1 LILSS
6 WEFSGF
12 NLSSPLGDTAHSD
25 FELDISQ
32 SVLAAVTEKKFR
44 SKLGR
49 GRWIEGQGEM
59 PAMLFRVQSAAVFG
73 INAFPI
79 SVEVDLSSGQKL
91 NLMTVGLPDTAVKE
105 SSERVKAALRNC
117 GYALPP
123 QHITIN
129 LAPADVK
136 KEGSAFDLPMA
147 IGILGAAGC
156 VRDQDLKTFLFLG
169 ELSLDGSVRPVKG
182 TLPMAVM
189 AREKGLCH
197 LVVPEANAREA
208 AVVEGVRAHPVRSL
222 SHVVELLNGQQAWIP
237 LIVDRRQLLE
247 QRSIYPVDF
256 KDVKGQYQAKRALE
270 VATAG
275 GHNILLIGPPGSG
288 KTMLARRLP
297 TILPPMTFDEA
308 IETTKIH
315 SVAGLLS
322 EKDGLIGTRPFR
334 APHHTISDA
343 GLVGGGTI
351 PRPGEVSLA
360 HNGILFLDE
369 LPEFHRHVLD
379 VLRQPLEDGE
389 VTISRA
395 SMSLTFP
402 ASFML
407 AAAMNPC
414 QCGFFSDPLHECTCT
429 PPLIQRYL
437 ARISGPLL
445 DRIDLHINVP
455 AVKYKELAQDERSEE
470 SAAIRARI
478 IAARDRQ
485 FRRLEPFGLFCNA
498 QMTPRTLRRFCK
510 LDSECEKQMENA
522 ITRLGLS
529 ARAYDRILRVSLTM
543 ADLEDSDK
551 IQARHVAEA
560 IQYRSLDRNYWQ

>member
-1 LILSS
+1 
-6 WEFSGF
+6 
-12 NLSSPLGDTAHSD
+12 
-25 FELDISQ
+25 
-32 SVLAAVTEKKFR
+32 
-44 SKLGR
+44 
-49 GRWIEGQGEM
+49 
-59 PAMLFRVQSAAVFG
+59 MLFRVQSAAVFG
-73 INAFPI
+73 ITAYPI

-91 NLMTVGLPDTAVKE
+91 DLMTVGLPDTAVRE

-117 GYALPP
+117 GYPLPP

-147 IGILGAAGC
+147 VGILGASGR
-156 VRDQDLKTFLFLG
+156 VRAQNLKEFLFLG

-182 TLPMAVM
+182 TLSMAVM
-189 AREKGLCH
+189 ARERGIGH
-197 LVVPEANAREA
+197 LIVPEANAREA
-208 AVVEGVRAHPVRSL
+208 AVVDGVRAYAARSL
-222 SHVVELLNGQQAWIP
+222 SHVVELLNGREPWIP
-237 LIVDRRQLLE
+237 LIVDRKQLLA
-247 QRSIYPVDF
+247 QNSSYPVDF
-256 KDVKGQYQAKRALE
+256 KDVKGQYQAKRAME

-275 GHNILLIGPPGSG
+275 GHNIILIGPPGSG

-297 TILPPMTFDEA
+297 TILPSMSFDEA

-334 APHHTISDA
+334 SPHHTISNA
-343 GLVGGGTI
+343 GLIGGGTL

-360 HNGILFLDE
+360 HNGVLFLDE
-369 LPEFHRHVLD
+369 LPEFQRHVLD

-395 SMSLTFP
+395 AMSLTFP
-402 ASFML
+402 ARFML

-414 QCGFFSDPLHECTCT
+414 QCGFFGDPLHNCTCT

-445 DRIDLHINVP
+445 DRIDLHIQVP
-455 AVKYKELAQDERSEE
+455 AVKYKELRDDEKSED
-470 SAAIRARI
+470 SSAIRDRI
-478 IAARDRQ
+478 LAARQRQ
-485 FRRLEPFGLFCNA
+485 FRRLGPFGQFCNT

-510 LDSECEKQMENA
+510 LDAECEKQMENA

-529 ARAYDRILRVSLTM
+529 ARAYDRILRVSRTI
-543 ADLEDSDK
+543 ADLENSEN
-551 IQARHVAEA
+551 ILPRHVSEA
-560 IQYRSLDRNYWQ
+560 IQYRTLDRTYWLQGM